1 MEMRFKKVKR
11 LGANA
16 ESQMID
22 GSHGFYQTNVTD
34 ISDTTSNFL
43 KKIN

>member
-22 GSHGFYQTNVTD
+22 GSHGFFQTHVTEIHD
-34 ISDTTSNFL
+34 ATSTFL
-43 KKIN
+43 KKID